1 MTLLEDRPAPVAD
14 LDLRW
19 RWIWLGA
26 GVVAVLL
33 ALLVVGTGS
42 SPTGSSSRTASSGSS
57 VPTEVAPVPAGKA
70 GTTGNAAP
78 ALGRSA
84 PAVGTAPRVVGAP
97 SANGPADS
105 ARIVKTGQV
114 ELVVGRS
121 DVSRTVAAVQ
131 AVVLA
136 ARGYVSDSTTSE
148 SGSAPTATTTFRV
161 PVGSFEGVL
170 AQVRAVRGAT
180 VTSTRTSGQDVT
192 GAYADTRAQIQ
203 SLAAARSRFL
213 AILAQARTIAETLSV
228 QQRVD
233 DVQGQIDQ
241 LQAQR
246 RVLADSSDLSTL
258 TVDITAKGATE
269 RRTGGLAEA
278 WSKAR
283 QGFASGI
290 EALVAHSGRAAVVLL
305 VVAVLLG
312 IARLVRRRLT

>member
-1 MTLLEDRPAPVAD
+1 MTLLEDRPVPVAD
-14 LDLRW
+14 PDLRW

-33 ALLVVGTGS
+33 ALLVVGRGS
-42 SPTGSSSRTASSGSS
+42 SPTGSSATTASSGSS
-57 VPTEVAPVPAGKA
+57 VPTEVAPVPAGK
-70 GTTGNAAP
+70 GAP

-84 PAVGTAPRVVGAP
+84 PTVRTAPRVVGAP
-97 SANGPADS
+97 SAAGPADS

-121 DVSRTVAAVQ
+121 DVSRTVASVQ

-148 SGSAPTATTTFRV
+148 SGSVPTATTTFRV

-170 AQVRAVRGAT
+170 AQVRAVRGAM

-192 GAYADTRAQIQ
+192 GAYADTQAQIE
-203 SLAAARSRFL
+203 SLTAARSRFL

-246 RVLADSSDLSTL
+246 RVLAGSSDLSTL
-258 TVDITAKGATE
+258 TVDVTAKGSPE

-305 VVAVLLG
+305 VAAVLLG
-312 IARLVRRRLT
+312 LARLVRRSLT

>member
-1 MTLLEDRPAPVAD
+1 MTLLEDRPVPVAD
-14 LDLRW
+14 PDLRW

-42 SPTGSSSRTASSGSS
+42 SPTLSSSTTASSGSS
-57 VPTEVAPVPAGKA
+57 VPTEVAPAPAGK
-70 GTTGNAAP
+70 GAP

-84 PAVGTAPRVVGAP
+84 PTVRTAPRVVGAP
-97 SANGPADS
+97 SATGPADS

-121 DVSRTVAAVQ
+121 DVSRTVASVQ

-192 GAYADTRAQIQ
+192 GAYADTQAQIQ
-203 SLAAARSRFL
+203 SLTAARSRFL

-246 RVLADSSDLSTL
+246 RVLAGSSDLSTL
-258 TVDITAKGATE
+258 TVDVTAKGSPE

-305 VVAVLLG
+305 VAAVLLG